1 MADLVFAGLK
11 GLYKAYEKVKEMNRL
26 MAEAMLEIRH
36 CQSCLKALQ
45 QMSDLLQEHMDDEEV
60 AVDALNQTEDVIREV
75 KDFVQCK
82 LADLHEVHARIKGF
96 TQRPMEVME
105 STRRI
110 KNHVESMADLMEK
123 MYYLLPRETQA
134 RGDIHALDYLDDI
147 IDDFPFDD
155 KKGKGLANMFRTKHK
170 GDSGVPNGHCP
181 EEICTPEYVA
191 KGASYLDVQKN
202 GSITRRDVMIILDT
216 EERDGP
222 ATFIVKKM
230 MQVGRA
236 RLVRGL
242 EARGEEVPPELTAAI
257 EDVTDLTQVTM
268 DEAAAFV
275 AEHVFPDV
283 QSKSGQWKHGF
294 AIACA
299 AQCAKDH
306 LSPIWKGLGGGA
318 PTKEKDLTSWEIDF
332 RDAVT
337 GMCDTLTTESL
348 RLGMLVWLSYNEE
361 DEIHNIELKKSMN
374 RGLNLA
380 RRVISD
386 CKAGRT
392 TGDMF
397 RKQVTEID
405 KEEKGIKKFVQKRF
419 DDLSQFM
426 QLVEIDI
433 VVSQATMHRVRL
445 TQAMALLDTHLNCLI
460 LKGTIDFFGET
471 SSIDTVHSK
480 IEKLLTENTKAAN
493 AEFDIRTI
501 IKDETT
507 AQFWVMYFGKTTY
520 SVGWERFKSAVERDT
535 DGAVSRL
542 AIGDLKKRVFDA
554 KTKRVTAE
562 KLDAFSQKQSLQA
575 FLGKYERSDMPLLK
589 QMPSTRT
596 AMEKFRKSPR
606 AAGPPGGG
614 GRSRFGGAGG
624 RPKTTGT
631 TMPRLGKSSSFA
643 GNGYGQPTTGYG
655 ARKSDRILGRARMAA
670 APHIGRAQSLPDPT
684 TPDPYGT
691 R

>member
-11 GLYKAYEKVKEMNRL
+11 GLYQAYEKVKEMNRL

-82 LADLHEVHARIKGF
+82 LADLHEVHVRIKGF

-105 STRRI
+105 STKRI

-134 RGDIHALDYLDDI
+134 RGDIDALDYLDDI

-155 KKGKGLANMFRTKHK
+155 KKGKGLSAMFRTKHK
-170 GDSGVPNGHCP
+170 AGGSVPNGQCP

-191 KGASYLDVQKN
+191 KGASYLDVRKN
-202 GSITRRDVMIILDT
+202 GSVTRRDVMIILDT
-216 EERDGP
+216 EEPEGP
-222 ATFIVKKM
+222 PTFIMKKM
-230 MQVGRA
+230 MQLGRA
-236 RLVRGL
+236 RLARGL
-242 EARGEEVPPELTAAI
+242 EARGEEVPPELTAGI

-268 DEAAAFV
+268 EEAAAFV

-283 QSKSGQWKHGF
+283 KSNPGQWNHGF
-294 AIACA
+294 AVACA

-306 LSPIWKGLGGGA
+306 LSPIWVGRGA
-318 PTKEKDLTSWEIDF
+318 KDLTSWEMDF

-348 RLGMLVWLSYNEE
+348 RLGLLVWLSYNEE

-374 RGLNLA
+374 RGLSLA
-380 RRVISD
+380 RRVMSD

-445 TQAMALLDTHLNCLI
+445 TQAMSLLDTHLNCLI

-471 SSIDTVHSK
+471 SSIDAVHSK
-480 IEKLLTENTKAAN
+480 IEKILTENEKAAKAN

-501 IKDETT
+501 IKDEAT
-507 AQFWVMYFGKTTY
+507 AQFWAMYFGKTTY

-554 KTKRVTAE
+554 KAKRVTAE
-562 KLDAFSQKQSLQA
+562 KVDAFSRKQSLQA
-575 FLGKYERSDMPLLK
+575 FLGKYERSGMPLLK

-596 AMEKFRKSPR
+596 AMKKFKESPR
-606 AAGPPGGG
+606 GAGPPGAG
-614 GRSRFGGAGG
+614 GRSRFGAGA
-624 RPKTTGT
+624 RPKTSGT
-631 TMPRLGKSSSFA
+631 PGYMPRLGKSASFA
-643 GNGYGQPTTGYG
+643 GNGYGRPTTGYG